1 MAAPPLLRIA
11 VLAVLCACALPQCL
25 RADTSRLV
33 VVVHSYDTS
42 SDWTHHIS
50 EGFYRGLRSAGVDLD
65 LREEYLDARR
75 DSRPEYLARMRDVL
89 AAKYDRRTPDLVV
102 TSDDPALEFLLTHPD
117 LFAGRP
123 VVFGGV
129 ESRRLVEMA
138 PRDRFTGVIEEFH
151 LDYILD
157 TALALRP
164 GSRRV
169 FVVTANTR
177 GGEATRREVAR
188 LQAARPAL
196 TFRDLSAAALP
207 FDRITAILREET
219 RPDDLVIATPVV
231 RDTTDVAVDGDV
243 SIAAIVEASR
253 APIFGVAFSETG
265 QGVLAATANT
275 GRAHGQWMAR
285 KAALLLQT
293 RASPADIPVEID
305 SETQLAFAADQL
317 ERWGIPESALP
328 SGSLVRNSPVSFY
341 REYRSLI
348 LAAIGFIA
356 VQTMIIGGLVLNV
369 RRRRHAERDLS
380 RQAVELA
387 TANRDL
393 EAANQLLRREHDA
406 RRQTEEHLRQAQKM
420 EAVGRLAGGIAHDF
434 NNLLTVII
442 GYCSLLL
449 DDRAVALDRREAL
462 LQMRRASEQAATLT
476 QNLLAFSRRQ
486 VASPVVVDMVA
497 GIQALES
504 MLRRFCGESIGLL
517 LQLDDRT
524 GLVELGEGQL
534 EQIVINLVIN
544 ARDAMPDGGQLVVA
558 TRRDQVDQ
566 TPADI
571 PDLNPGAYAVLR
583 VSDTGIGMDA
593 ETRSRVFEPFFT
605 TKAAGRGTGLGLATV
620 YGIVTQNGGA
630 ITVRSEPGAGADFS
644 VWLPLTTR
652 PLALPAHPLGAT
664 DPLRGYTVLLVEDE
678 DDLRRLASLVLR
690 KAGLTVLEA
699 AGGAEA
705 LRVAAGHGETID
717 LLLTDVV
724 MPGLDGFE
732 VARRLHDSRPGLAVA
747 YMSGYADQAR
757 EASAS
762 AVEDGRLLQKPF
774 TPEEL
779 LAHVTRTL
787 AQEADRPGA
796 TAG

>member
-1 MAAPPLLRIA
+1 MAALRTPRIVVIALL
-11 VLAVLCACALPQCL
+11 LACALAT
-25 RADTSRLV
+25 RAQADASRLV
-33 VVVHSYDTS
+33 VVLHSYDTS
-42 SDWTHHIS
+42 TDWTHHIS
-50 EGFYRGLRSAGVDLD
+50 EGLFRGLRTAGVDLD

-75 DSRPEYLARMRDVL
+75 DSRPEYLARIRDVL
-89 AAKYDRRTPDLVV
+89 ALKYDRQRPDLVV

-129 ESRRLVEMA
+129 ESRDLVAMA

-151 LDYILD
+151 LDYVVD

-164 GSRRV
+164 EARRV
-169 FVVTANTR
+169 FVVTAHTR
-177 GGEATRREVAR
+177 GGEAIRAEVAR
-188 LQAARPAL
+188 LRASRPAL
-196 TFRDLSAAALP
+196 TFRELSAAAMP
-207 FDRITAILREET
+207 FDRIAALLREQT
-219 RPDDLVIATPVV
+219 QPDDVVIATPVI
-231 RDTTDVAVDGDV
+231 RDTTDMPIDGDQSVAV
-243 SIAAIVEASR
+243 IAAASR
-253 APIFGVAFSETG
+253 APIFGLGFSETG
-265 QGVLAATANT
+265 QGVLAATAST
-275 GRAHGQWMAR
+275 GRTHGQWMAR
-285 KAALLLQT
+285 KGAMLLQGVA
-293 RASPADIPVEID
+293 RPADIPIEVD
-305 SETQLAFAADQL
+305 SETQLAFEADQL
-317 ERWGIPESALP
+317 DRWGIEETRLP
-328 SGSLVRNSPVSFY
+328 PGSLVLNRPVSFY
-341 REYRSLI
+341 REHRSLI
-348 LAAIGFIA
+348 LGALAFFA
-356 VQTMIIGGLVLNV
+356 VQSLIIGGLVLNV
-369 RRRRHAERDLS
+369 RRRRRAEQGLS
-380 RQAVELA
+380 RQTLELA

-393 EAANQLLRREHDA
+393 EDANQSLRREHHA

-449 DDRAVALDRREAL
+449 DDRAVILDRREAL

-504 MLRRFCGESIGLL
+504 MLRRFCGENVVLQ

-524 GLVELGEGQL
+524 GMVELGEGQL
-534 EQIVINLVIN
+534 EQVVINLVIN
-544 ARDAMPDGGQLVVA
+544 ARDAMPDGGRLVVA
-558 TRRDQVDQ
+558 TRRDQVDEP
-566 TPADI
+566 PADV
-571 PDLNPGAYAVLR
+571 PDLAPGAYAVLR

-593 ETRSRVFEPFFT
+593 ETRARVFEPFFT

-630 ITVRSEPGAGADFS
+630 IAVRSEPGQGAAFS

-652 PLALPAHPLGAT
+652 PLALPAHPLGSP

-690 KAGLTVLEA
+690 KAGVTVLEA
-699 AGGAEA
+699 GGGAEA
-705 LRVAAGHGETID
+705 LRVASAHAGTID

-732 VARRLHDSRPGLAVA
+732 VSRRLHESRPGLAVA
-747 YMSGYADQAR
+747 YMSGYADQAL
-757 EASAS
+757 EASSAS
-762 AVEDGRLLQKPF
+762 VDEGILLRKPF

-779 LAHVTRTL
+779 LAHVTR
-787 AQEADRPGA
+787 AIVQDKGAHEA